1 MRINWRGIARAAV
14 RNMAHLRTQR
24 AGNISNARIKFRM
37 RADGVVLV
45 PQKEEDI
52 QEARWMDAEGVLL
65 LKREGWPSLLPVVNA
80 WEAATRDQA

>member
-1 MRINWRGIARAAV
+1 
-14 RNMAHLRTQR
+14 
-24 AGNISNARIKFRM
+24 M
-37 RADGVVLV
+37 RADGEQALV

-65 LKREGWPSLLPVVNA
+65 LKREGWPSLLRVVNA